1 MNNLLW
7 LAPKLRGN
15 PRFYAPP
22 LFALLTSRLQK
33 PELQKRTTVLFY
45 YSGCF
50 GWACRIYPRQG
61 RLLRGRPR
69 FAKLQDPVF
78 QGTPTQG
85 QQVAD
90 IVLVQTPGL
99 FITLFG
105 KAV

>member
-22 LFALLTSRLQK
+22 LFALLTSRLQR
-33 PELQKRTTVLFY
+33 PELQKRTIVLFY
-45 YSGCF
+45 YSGRF
-50 GWACRIYPRQG
+50 VWAYRFYPWQG

-69 FAKLQDPVF
+69 FAKLQDPIF
-78 QGTPTQG
+78 QGAPAQG
-85 QQVAD
+85 QQIAHV
-90 IVLVQTPGL
+90 ILVQTPGL